1 MDSSD
6 KEEEREPSL
15 LPLCHSHRTRK
26 LKIRNCK
33 TGWLLSRVLDWSQEL
48 LPGGKLEILRREERG
63 ALMGIYLFPGI
74 GEPKNGSKNTIT
86 STVVVHFFKSLF

>member
-1 MDSSD
+1 MMDSSD

-63 ALMGIYLFPGI
+63 ALLLG
-74 GEPKNGSKNTIT
+74 
-86 STVVVHFFKSLF
+86 